1 MGGRV
6 GDQSAPALKRTF
18 PSRSFPNSDWLKT
31 QAVTFLITISGRNG
45 LPFPRDPSQNY
56 FSFFLT
62 TILVSISRTILLR

>member
-6 GDQSAPALKRTF
+6 GDQSAPALKDL
-18 PSRSFPNSDWLKT
+18 SFTIVPKQRLVENPGGNI
-31 QAVTFLITISGRNG
+31 FGTISGRNG